1 MKKKK
6 KKVRQSQ
13 QTNFNESN
21 ETVILE
27 VGKEST
33 YYVFI
38 SLFAFNRKRLQ
49 LRQESNYRPSYI
61 DTGRSEIGH
70 DHESMIGKF
79 RKSQNYAKLK
89 NLY

>member
-27 VGKEST
+27 VGKEFTYLCIYLCMSLLLIEKDYSSAKKVIIDLAMST
-33 YYVFI
+33 QAG
-38 SLFAFNRKRLQ
+38 L
-49 LRQESNYRPSYI
+49 
-61 DTGRSEIGH
+61 
-70 DHESMIGKF
+70 
-79 RKSQNYAKLK
+79 KSIMTMSP
-89 NLY
+89 